1 MSTCT
6 LCPRRCAVDRAERTG
21 FCSVGSVP
29 TVARAALHF
38 FEEPCISGTRGSGTV
53 FFSGCNLRCVF
64 CQNETI
70 SRGKGGKAVTPQ
82 RLREI
87 YFELIAQGAH
97 NVNLVTP
104 SHFAD
109 AVAESLEGGLPVPVV
124 WNCGGYES
132 VDTLRKLEGKV
143 QIYLPDFKYAD
154 ASLAARFSKAPDY
167 PAVAE
172 AAIREMVRQT
182 GDFAFDGDGM
192 LQSGVLIRHL
202 VLPGHLENTFGVID
216 RVRRMFPRDGQVLF
230 SLMSQYTP
238 VVDVPQFPELCRRL
252 TEEEYAAAEQY
263 LFDSG
268 IEDGF
273 VQDRASAETDYIP
286 TFDGTGA

>member
-132 VDTLRKLEGKV
+132 VERKSR
-143 QIYLPDFKYAD
+143 IA
-154 ASLAARFSKAPDY
+154 ASS
-167 PAVAE
+167 
-172 AAIREMVRQT
+172 M
-182 GDFAFDGDGM
+182 
-192 LQSGVLIRHL
+192 
-202 VLPGHLENTFGVID
+202 
-216 RVRRMFPRDGQVLF
+216 
-230 SLMSQYTP
+230 
-238 VVDVPQFPELCRRL
+238 
-252 TEEEYAAAEQY
+252 
-263 LFDSG
+263 
-268 IEDGF
+268 
-273 VQDRASAETDYIP
+273 
-286 TFDGTGA
+286 